1 MNAGTEAGTEVQ
13 RPKRDDCWDGKRRNH
28 CPARLAGKRYMGR
41 TLGRAPVP
49 SHPIPM
55 GGTVGQRDE
64 FTTKWRISEMKQIPR
79 EQRLGDFLGEWGVA
93 GLKRY
98 FVARIEDGD
107 TFNQICESMRFP
119 YRRTAEI
126 VGWNYRQRKFGE
138 PYEFRDPTPPAR
150 PAIELPQPPPRSQAD
165 QLRPVGTQ
173 CENDVTE
180 I

>member
-1 MNAGTEAGTEVQ
+1 
-13 RPKRDDCWDGKRRNH
+13 
-28 CPARLAGKRYMGR
+28 
-41 TLGRAPVP
+41 
-49 SHPIPM
+49 
-55 GGTVGQRDE
+55 
-64 FTTKWRISEMKQIPR
+64 MKQIPR
-79 EQRLGDFLGEWGVA
+79 EQCLGDFLGEWGVA

-138 PYEFRDPTPPAR
+138 PYEFKEPAPPAR
-150 PAIELPQPPPRSQAD
+150 PAIQSLQPPPGSQGIH
-165 QLRPVGTQ
+165 LRPVGAQ
-173 CENDVTE
+173 CDDHVTE